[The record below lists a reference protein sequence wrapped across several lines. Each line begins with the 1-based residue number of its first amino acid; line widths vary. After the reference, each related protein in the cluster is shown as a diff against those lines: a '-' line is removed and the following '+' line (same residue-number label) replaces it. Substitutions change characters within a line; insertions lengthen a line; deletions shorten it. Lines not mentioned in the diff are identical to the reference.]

1 MADEIPSD
9 RSLTQTESAAPNVEI
24 RWLKLRTRRQRG
36 QRMNLADGEL
46 AAAVAEPGV
55 ALASP

>member
-9 RSLTQTESAAPNVEI
+9 RNLTPTEDAAPNVEI

-36 QRMNLADGEL
+36 QRMNLAAGEL